1 MVKCLMQKYFF
12 HNGKSIDKIIDD
24 KSIKNKSL
32 IQVEHLE
39 KKKVVDINKLLNRV
53 KIQQKNESKK
63 RLIFYSSTILIL
75 GLIITFITIIK

>member
-1 MVKCLMQKYFF
+1 MQKYFF
-12 HNGKSIDKIIDD
+12 HNSKSIDKIIDD
-24 KSIKNKSL
+24 KSIKNKSF
-32 IQVEHLE
+32 IQVEYLE